1 MMNLLMEPEWLEL
14 ELCMQQKFESLNTTN
29 VEDVLT
35 ISAIGMMRQNTQFGS
50 AKQMPTLI
58 NILFC
63 SVTVHLKI
71 ELPSLHLFL
80 ETPA

>member
-1 MMNLLMEPEWLEL
+1 MMNLLMEWLEL
-14 ELCMQQKFESLNTTN
+14 ELCMQQKFENLNTTN

-50 AKQMPTLI
+50 ANQMPRLI
-58 NILFC
+58 NIPFC
-63 SVTVHLKI
+63 SVTVYLKI
-71 ELPSLHLFL
+71 ELPSPHLFL